1 MSKVIVAVGAVIED
15 NEGRVLLVKH
25 KPERGGY
32 WQGKWICPGGSLELG
47 ETMEDGARREVKEE
61 TGLDIDIRKLLL
73 PFERIVHEGRK
84 TALHVIYI
92 DFVAKVVGGEFAP
105 ASDVGEGKWVAKKD
119 LLGMWGELH
128 ADTQRLMALAGML
141 EG

>member
-1 MSKVIVAVGAVIED
+1 LSKVIVAVGAVIED

-47 ETMEDGARREVKEE
+47 ETLEDGARREAKEE
-61 TGLDIDIRKLLL
+61 TGLDIDVRNLLL
-73 PFERIVHEGRK
+73 PFERIVHEGRR

-92 DFVAKVVGGEFAP
+92 DFVARVVGGEFMP
-105 ASDVGEGKWVAKKD
+105 ASDVGEGKWVLKKD
-119 LLGMWGELH
+119 LLGMWDELH

-141 EG
+141 

>member
-61 TGLDIDIRKLLL
+61 TGLDIDVRKLLL

-84 TALHVIYI
+84 TTLHVIYI
-92 DFVAKVVGGEFAP
+92 DFIARVVGGEFMP
-105 ASDVGEGKWVAKKD
+105 ASDVGDGRWVAKKD
-119 LLGMWGELH
+119 LLGMWDELH

-141 EG
+141 G

>member
-25 KPERGGY
+25 KPERKGY
-32 WQGKWICPGGSLELG
+32 WQGKWICPGGRLELG
-47 ETMEDGARREVKEE
+47 ETLEDGARREVEEE
-61 TGLDIDIRKLLL
+61 TGLDINIRKLLL

-84 TALHVIYI
+84 TTLHVIYI
-92 DFVAKVVGGEFAP
+92 DFIARAVGGEFTP
-105 ASDVGEGKWVAKKD
+105 ASDVGEGKWVAKQE
-119 LLGMWGELH
+119 LLSMWGELH

-141 EG
+141 